1 METRCRCAL
10 QIYEISLKQLLRDVH
25 SLADPEKQ
33 KIFIRFF
40 KTGAGQYGEGDQFL
54 GLTVPQQRT
63 LAKKYQQLPL
73 SEIELLLKNPIH
85 ELRLIALIILTHHF
99 QNNGSD
105 KKTIVDFYLDHTKW
119 INNWDLVDLSAYK
132 ILGEYLRI
140 HDARASVLYRLAR
153 SSNLWQRRIAI
164 VSTFAFIR
172 DNQLTHTFA
181 LSKELLHDTHDL
193 IHKAVGWMLREAGKR
208 NEQQLKQFLNA
219 HASIMPRTA
228 LRYAIEKFPD
238 STRKHYLSLRSQV
251 VPTQQK

>member
-10 QIYEISLKQLLRDVH
+10 QIYEIILDQLLRDIH
-25 SLADPEKQ
+25 TLANPEKQ

-63 LAKKYQQLPL
+63 LAKKYQHLSL

-85 ELRLIALIILTHHF
+85 ELRLIALIILTHRF
-99 QNNGSD
+99 QNKDTN
-105 KKTIVDFYLDHTKW
+105 KKNITDFYLAHTTW
-119 INNWDLVDLSAYK
+119 VNNWDLVDLSAYK
-132 ILGEYLRI
+132 ILGDYLQE
-140 HDARASVLYRLAR
+140 HDARAPVLYRLAR
-153 SSNLWQRRIAI
+153 SSNLWERRIAI
-164 VSTFAFIR
+164 VATFAFIR

-181 LSKELLHDTHDL
+181 LSEILLHDTHDL

-208 NEQQLKQFLNA
+208 DEHQLKQFLNS
-219 HASIMPRTA
+219 HAAVMPRTT

-238 STRKHYLSLRSQV
+238 STRKRYLSLRSQR
-251 VPTQQK
+251 